1 MVLRLSFLLG
11 RILVRRNVG
20 FMVSSLTLRKT
31 TNIEDLKNNLRKIIF
46 RGLYDSRG
54 ENIRPYR
61 NACFRVTK
69 VYPSKS
75 IGSCPEIEID
85 GTSEHLFTAQ
95 PTIYQNQ
102 LEIIEIVDNFL
113 KSHGLKVN
121 ELDKAI
127 EYNWEG
133 RGDFHILP
141 PVVEKHS
148 YDLRNGFFDLEN
160 LIKIFDGAYIKDAK
174 GNLHGLSSRY
184 LNSFFVDEISKIDYL
199 DIFNSNASIIN
210 YGLRYTG
217 KQNFYIICDGA
228 HRIDYA
234 LEKLNE
240 PITVILVEPEK
251 NLIPYYAFPVTFRP
265 AIRLSSKQSEKMYP
279 RLERDKIHLLNDFIN
294 KTLHYDWSAG
304 GLNVSKLRS
313 NKEIY

>member
-1 MVLRLSFLLG
+1 M
-11 RILVRRNVG
+11 I
-20 FMVSSLTLRKT
+20 SSLTLKKT
-31 TNIEDLKNNLRKIIF
+31 TNTKDLEDSLRKIIF
-46 RGLYDSRG
+46 RGLYNSRG
-54 ENIRPYR
+54 DNMRPYQDVK
-61 NACFRVTK
+61 FRVTK
-69 VYPSKS
+69 VYPPKT
-75 IGSCPEIEID
+75 IGSCPEIEIN
-85 GTSEHLFTAQ
+85 GVSEHLFTAQ

-113 KSHGLKVN
+113 QSHGLRVN
-121 ELDKAI
+121 ELDQAI

-141 PVVEKHS
+141 PIIEKHS
-148 YDLRNGFFDLEN
+148 YNLRNGFFDLES
-160 LIKIFDGAYIKDAK
+160 LIDRFEGSYIKDAK
-174 GNLHGLSSRY
+174 GNFHELSARY
-184 LNSFFVDEISKIDYL
+184 LNSFFIDEISKIDYL

-217 KQNFYIICDGA
+217 KQDFYIICDGA
-228 HRIDYA
+228 HRIDYS

-240 PITVILVEPEK
+240 PITVILAESTE
-251 NLIPYYAFPVTFRP
+251 NFIPYYAFPVTFRP

-279 RLERDKIHLLNDFIN
+279 RLERDKIHLLNDFIS
-294 KTLHYDWSAG
+294 KTLHYDWSVG